1 MPYFL
6 LRLVAPTNFMRLSL
20 MKAAALGCVLCC
32 EAGYPVPH
40 LASRRFGGFM
50 AGTKLKVTVLYDLW
64 EEEPAPVEEEVPPP
78 RKRAGKKKRKK
89 KPVKHDREEVFEALE
104 KLGHEPSYYVL
115 NGPTQSLVGLAK
127 CGADLIFNITE
138 SWAGDNTNGLQVT
151 AFLDLLDI
159 PYTGAGPHAHI
170 LAQDKSIAKKMFA
183 FHDIQSPYFATAYR
197 GNIDHAHDISFPL
210 IVKPT
215 SEDGSIG
222 IDAAAVVTSVKEL
235 MERLSYIQTEF
246 DSPALIEEY
255 IEGREI
261 YAAILGNYENPYP
274 LPLVELDLSKLP
286 KGVPRIASSDVK
298 FKKDSEAYTLTKS
311 VIAED
316 LDEETSTRLTEIAI
330 KAYRAVRL
338 RDYGRID
345 MRISSKGEVYVIEAN
360 PNPWL
365 SSAQEF
371 FMAAKKSGL
380 SYTQMIGEIVDL
392 AMARHA

>member
-1 MPYFL
+1 M
-6 LRLVAPTNFMRLSL
+6 T
-20 MKAAALGCVLCC
+20 
-32 EAGYPVPH
+32 
-40 LASRRFGGFM
+40 
-50 AGTKLKVTVLYDLW
+50 GTKLKVTVLYDLW
-64 EEEPAPVEEEVPPP
+64 EEDAAPVEEEVPAP
-78 RKRAGKKKRKK
+78 RKRATGKKKRKK

-115 NGPTQSLVGLAK
+115 NGRTQSLVGLAK
-127 CGADLIFNITE
+127 CGADLIFNLTE
-138 SWAGDNTNGLQVT
+138 SYAGDNTKEMQVT
-151 AFLDLLDI
+151 AFLDMLDI
-159 PYTGAGPHAHI
+159 PYTGSGPQANI

-183 FHDIQSPYFATAYR
+183 FHGIQSPYFATAYR
-197 GNIDHAHDISFPL
+197 GTIDHAHDIAFPL

-222 IDAAAVVTSVKEL
+222 IDAAAVVTSIKEL
-235 MERLSYIQTEF
+235 MERVSYIQTEF

-286 KGVPRIASSDVK
+286 KGVPRIASQEVK
-298 FKKDSEAYTLTKS
+298 FEKDTEAYKLTKS
-311 VIAED
+311 AIAED
-316 LDEETSTRLTEIAI
+316 LDEETVTRLTDIAV

-365 SSAQEF
+365 SSGQEF